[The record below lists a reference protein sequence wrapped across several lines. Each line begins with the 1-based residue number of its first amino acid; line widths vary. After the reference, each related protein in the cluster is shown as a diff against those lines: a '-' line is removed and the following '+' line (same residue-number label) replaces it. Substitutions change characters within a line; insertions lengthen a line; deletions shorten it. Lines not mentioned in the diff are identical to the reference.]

1 MAMIENQHNT
11 MMGNIEKYK
20 CTLFMHTS
28 PAHKQPKK
36 RYKKSEAI
44 KILERMEAE
53 HDATKHPTIDKR
65 YLAPRLH
72 SDKTANGLTK
82 AITRYITLRG
92 GMASRINTTGIWDQ
106 KLSKYRPTTMKRGLA
121 DIWATYQGK
130 SLQIEVK
137 IGADRQSED
146 QIKVQQQQEEAGGLY
161 FVAKDFS
168 SFKHWFDQL

>member
-1 MAMIENQHNT
+1 
-11 MMGNIEKYK
+11 
-20 CTLFMHTS
+20 MHTS

-106 KLSKYRPTTMKRGLA
+106 RLGKYRPTTMKRGLA

-137 IGADRQSED
+137 IRADQMSEH
-146 QIKVQQQQEEAGGLY
+146 QMKVQKQQEQAGGWY
-161 FVAKDFS
+161 YVARDFS
-168 SFKHWFDQL
+168 SFKEWFDNL

>member
-1 MAMIENQHNT
+1 
-11 MMGNIEKYK
+11 
-20 CTLFMHTS
+20 
-28 PAHKQPKK
+28 
-36 RYKKSEAI
+36 
-44 KILERMEAE
+44 LERMEAE

-106 KLSKYRPTTMKRGLA
+106 RLGKYRPTTMKRGLA

-137 IGADRQSED
+137 IRADQMSEH
-146 QIKVQQQQEEAGGLY
+146 QMKVQKQQEQAGGWY
-161 FVAKDFS
+161 YVARDFS
-168 SFKHWFDQL
+168 SFKEWFDNL

>member
-1 MAMIENQHNT
+1 
-11 MMGNIEKYK
+11 
-20 CTLFMHTS
+20 
-28 PAHKQPKK
+28 
-36 RYKKSEAI
+36 
-44 KILERMEAE
+44 LERMEAE

-121 DIWATYQGK
+121 DIWPHTRARAYR
-130 SLQIEVK
+130 L
-137 IGADRQSED
+137 R
-146 QIKVQQQQEEAGGLY
+146 
-161 FVAKDFS
+161 
-168 SFKHWFDQL
+168 

>member
-1 MAMIENQHNT
+1 MAMTENQHNA
-11 MMGNIEKYK
+11 MMEKIEKYK
-20 CTLFMHTS
+20 RTLIVHTT
-28 PAHKQPKK
+28 PVHKHPKK
-36 RYKKSEAI
+36 RHMKSEDI

-53 HDATKHPTIDKR
+53 YDARKHPNIDKR

-82 AITRYITLRG
+82 AITTYITLMG
-92 GMASRINTTGIWDQ
+92 GMASRINTTGVWDQ
-106 KLSKYRPTTMKRGLA
+106 KMNKYRPTTMKRGLA
-121 DIWATYQGK
+121 DIWATYQGR

-168 SFKHWFDQL
+168 SFKNWIDQL

>member
-1 MAMIENQHNT
+1 MAKIDNQHNT
-11 MMGNIEKYK
+11 MMKNIEKYK
-20 CTLFMHTS
+20 RTLIMHTTE
-28 PAHKQPKK
+28 AHKKPTK
-36 RYKKSEAI
+36 RYQKSEAI

-168 SFKHWFDQL
+168 SFKNWIDQL